1 MLDRSNL
8 RASLWAI
15 LYSLLVVVGC
25 SSMIEAGVELNDGE
39 APMPE
44 ALIAFVKAELDSV
57 KAPKAVH
64 ILAELPRSP
73 GGKVQRREAKAAIH
87 GACARASSGVT
98 QV

>member
-25 SSMIEAGVELNDGE
+25 SVMIEAGVELNDGE

-44 ALIAFVKAELDSV
+44 ALIAFAKAELDPV

-64 ILAELPRSP
+64 ILTESP
-73 GGKVQRREAKAAIH
+73 HSPVGKVQCHEAKAAIH
-87 GACARASSGVT
+87 GACG
-98 QV
+98 

>member
-1 MLDRSNL
+1 MPARCQYWKRQVLPLHREPPMVGTPPPGAEAAFNRSTL
-8 RASLWAI
+8 K
-15 LYSLLVVVGC
+15 V
-25 SSMIEAGVELNDGE
+25 
-39 APMPE
+39 PE

-64 ILAELPRSP
+64 ILAELPHSLV
-73 GGKVQRREAKAAIH
+73 GKVQRREAKAAIH